1 MTACYRDLAG
11 MRMKVDLTPDAA
23 EWVAAEVAAG
33 RFATPEDA
41 VRYAVNA
48 TKLATLR
55 GELKA
60 AEAEGGRFTSDEV
73 RAFARQRLDA
83 RSTER

>member
-1 MTACYRDLAG
+1 
-11 MRMKVDLTPDAA
+11 MKVDLTPDAA

-48 TKLATLR
+48 TKLATLS
-55 GELKA
+55 A
-60 AEAEGGRFTSDEV
+60 A
-73 RAFARQRLDA
+73 
-83 RSTER
+83 